1 MQELADPRRWVN
13 IDETPNCERGEKSGH
28 KACVLVSADAMK
40 ATGKA
45 PVRVRVLND
54 GNGPLT
60 MVPALRA
67 DGVVPAVGFLTAGA
81 CLTPQAAQG
90 EALLLPGVPADI
102 FADGLK
108 ARIYETPCGSMN
120 VATLE
125 LFLLDQVIPAMR
137 KDVPTG
143 CLVVVL
149 DAPRC
154 HGRTT
159 NLRNQL
165 KKHQVCLLLL
175 PHNSSTLTQALD
187 VDWFKPWRAEYQA
200 AADALLEV
208 SKYSEAF
215 LNIDMRA
222 EYN

>member
-1 MQELADPRRWVN
+1 MQELVDPRRWVN

-28 KACVLVSADAMK
+28 KACVLVSADAMQV
-40 ATGKA
+40 TGKA

-60 MVPALRA
+60 MVPALRG

-90 EALLLPGVPADI
+90 EAVLLPGVPADI

-125 LFLLDQVIPAMR
+125 LFQILSAGASHSGNAQRRSYWAFGGGIGRAALPWAHHAFTQPTQGASSLSLAPA
-137 KDVPTG
+137 
-143 CLVVVL
+143 
-149 DAPRC
+149 AQQQ
-154 HGRTT
+154 H
-159 NLRNQL
+159 
-165 KKHQVCLLLL
+165 
-175 PHNSSTLTQALD
+175 
-187 VDWFKPWRAEYQA
+187 
-200 AADALLEV
+200 ADAGV
-208 SKYSEAF
+208 G
-215 LNIDMRA
+215 R
-222 EYN
+222 